1 MQGVGRSNPAGET
14 FWRDA
19 RQDPGDVQRGIPS
32 AQDGVHEKTHFE
44 HIGMIAKSR
53 ADALQ
58 FAAGLLEIPEP
69 QPSFG
74 RIQVPSRCMTQG
86 SHTRKKVIGR
96 KVESLE
102 GYLPSARG
110 GLTAS

>member
-1 MQGVGRSNPAGET
+1 
-14 FWRDA
+14 
-19 RQDPGDVQRGIPS
+19 
-32 AQDGVHEKTHFE
+32 
-44 HIGMIAKSR
+44 MIAKSGT
-53 ADALQ
+53 DALE
-58 FAAGLLEIPEP
+58 FAAGLLEIPET

-86 SHTRKKVIGR
+86 SHTREKGIGR

-110 GLTAS
+110 GVAAS